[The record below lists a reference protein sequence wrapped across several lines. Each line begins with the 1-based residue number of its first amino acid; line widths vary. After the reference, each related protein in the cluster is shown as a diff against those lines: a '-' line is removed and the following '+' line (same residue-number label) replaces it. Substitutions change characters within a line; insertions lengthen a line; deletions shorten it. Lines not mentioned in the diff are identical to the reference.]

1 MMEALGLTWFDAAA
15 LAIIVFS
22 GIMGLARGLIREVF
36 TIVGVVAAVVAAY
49 YFAGPVAPLAQQ
61 MLGLDELWARVVGG
75 FAVFLVVF
83 IVITFLTMVIA
94 RSVHRSTE
102 IGSVDRAAGLA
113 FGVARGVLIIGLLI
127 ALITQGRPSSD
138 TAADTAATPVG
149 SARVG
154 FELPREI
161 TEAKLYPIFAA
172 TAGVLRSILPKIV
185 DESRTLIEENREG
198 AQSAARELA
207 NEALERQ
214 KAREAQAEQQQPA
227 QQPVQQPKQ

>member
-1 MMEALGLTWFDAAA
+1 MEALGLTWFDAAA

-138 TAADTAATPVG
+138 TAAAPEG
-149 SARVG
+149 SARAG

-207 NEALERQ
+207 DEAVERQ
-214 KAREAQAEQQQPA
+214 KAREAQAAQQQPVQQPA
-227 QQPVQQPKQ
+227 QQPKQ